1 MNSRSLFYTANAGFL
16 LTVHGFTVAVDAFPQ
31 EADRGFSALSSK
43 DHTALCQSSLA
54 DSVRH
59 VIITHDHKDHYCP
72 ERTKQFLDQH
82 PEVGFFGLF
91 EKEQLTYYL
100 PGITLEFQ
108 KLPHDG
114 AQFAQ
119 VSNYGCL
126 LMFPDSTRVLFLG
139 DAKIGDP
146 AIAQWIGGRSI
157 DLALLNFPW
166 ITLPKGRQ
174 FLTRHLPDTKIAILH
189 LPYEEED
196 RNHYCEATRKTAE
209 TITSHPI
216 TLLTHYGQTLS
227 F

>member
-1 MNSRSLFYTANAGFL
+1 MNSSLMYTANAGFF
-16 LTVHGFTVAVDAFPQ
+16 LTVNGITLAVDAFPQ
-31 EADRGFSALSSK
+31 EADRGFSSLSQK
-43 DHTALCQSSLA
+43 HFDELCHTFADHTVQY
-54 DSVRH
+54 
-59 VIITHDHKDHYCP
+59 VIVTHDHKDHYCP
-72 ERTKQFLDQH
+72 QRTQQFVSQH
-82 PEVGFFGLF
+82 PEAFFLGNF
-91 EKEQLTYYL
+91 EKDQLTYYL

-126 LMFPDSTRVLFLG
+126 LTFPDDTRVLFLG

-146 AIAQWIGGRSI
+146 AIAQWLNGRAI

-174 FLTRHLPDTKIAILH
+174 FLTEHLPQARIAILH

-196 RNHYCEATRKTAE
+196 RNHYCQAAQTAADA
-209 TITSHPI
+209 IRSHSV
-216 TLLTHYGQTLS
+216 TLLTHYGQSLS